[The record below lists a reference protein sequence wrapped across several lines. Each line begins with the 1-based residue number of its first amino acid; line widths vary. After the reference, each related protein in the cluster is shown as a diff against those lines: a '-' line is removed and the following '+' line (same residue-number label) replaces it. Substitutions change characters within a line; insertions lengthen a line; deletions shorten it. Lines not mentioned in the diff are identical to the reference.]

1 MNELSIIQKTYDLI
15 IWYVP
20 IINRLPKTHKY
31 TIGDRPT
38 PNPSQEGINGLY
50 DFLESLITA
59 KYASEK
65 LKLLES
71 LNPKLDIIRYQ
82 TRILLDFQ
90 LINNKRYEYVSQL
103 ISDIGKELGG
113 WVKQQKN
120 QKNPQ
125 SINSEK
131 TQKPISSNSQV

>member
-31 TIGDRPT
+31 TIGDRM
-38 PNPSQEGINGLY
+38 INSLY
-50 DFLESLITA
+50 DFLETLIIA

-65 LKLLES
+65 LNLLES

-90 LINNKRYEYVSQL
+90 LINNKRYEYISQL
-103 ISDIGKELGG
+103 INEIGKELGG
-113 WVKQQKN
+113 WIKQQK
-120 QKNPQ
+120 
-125 SINSEK
+125 
-131 TQKPISSNSQV
+131 T

>member
-20 IINRLPKTHKY
+20 IINKFPKTHKY
-31 TIGDRPT
+31 TIGDRM
-38 PNPSQEGINGLY
+38 INGLY
-50 DFLESLITA
+50 NFLESLIIA
-59 KYASEK
+59 KYSSEK
-65 LKLLES
+65 LYLLES

-103 ISDIGKELGG
+103 IDEIGKELGG
-113 WVKQQKN
+113 WIKQQK
-120 QKNPQ
+120 
-125 SINSEK
+125 
-131 TQKPISSNSQV
+131 T

>member
-31 TIGDRPT
+31 QIGDRLV
-38 PNPSQEGINGLY
+38 NNLY
-50 DFLESLITA
+50 NFLELLIIA

-65 LKLLES
+65 LNILES
-71 LNPKLDIIRYQ
+71 LNPKLDIVRYQ

-90 LINNKRYEYVSQL
+90 IINNKRYEYISQL
-103 ISDIGKELGG
+103 ITEIGKELGS
-113 WVKQQKN
+113 WIKQQKL
-120 QKNPQ
+120 KN
-125 SINSEK
+125 S
-131 TQKPISSNSQV
+131 

>member
-31 TIGDRPT
+31 QIGDRLV
-38 PNPSQEGINGLY
+38 NNLY
-50 DFLESLITA
+50 NFLELLIIA

-65 LKLLES
+65 LNILEF

-82 TRILLDFQ
+82 TRIILDFQ
-90 LINNKRYEYVSQL
+90 LINNKRYEYISQL
-103 ISDIGKELGG
+103 ITEIGKELGS
-113 WVKQQKN
+113 WIKQQN
-120 QKNPQ
+120 
-125 SINSEK
+125 
-131 TQKPISSNSQV
+131 

>member
-31 TIGDRPT
+31 QIGDRLV
-38 PNPSQEGINGLY
+38 NNLY
-50 DFLESLITA
+50 NFLELLIIA

-65 LKLLES
+65 LNILES
-71 LNPKLDIIRYQ
+71 LNPKLDIVRYQ

-90 LINNKRYEYVSQL
+90 IINNKRYEYISQ
-103 ISDIGKELGG
+103 IITEIGK
-113 WVKQQKN
+113 
-120 QKNPQ
+120 
-125 SINSEK
+125 
-131 TQKPISSNSQV
+131 